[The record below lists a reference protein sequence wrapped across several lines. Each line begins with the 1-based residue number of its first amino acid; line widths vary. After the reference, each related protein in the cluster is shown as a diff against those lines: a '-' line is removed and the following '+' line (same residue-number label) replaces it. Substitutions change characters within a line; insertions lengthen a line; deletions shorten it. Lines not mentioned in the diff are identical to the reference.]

1 MSTRLSHS
9 ILTAVV
15 LMAFATGATGAN
27 RTDNRDIKAGQNK
40 AKATSQAS
48 TATKSEAKPAGT
60 ETTTSPVPTQTVEPI
75 KVVTPETSTPLAPAS
90 PNAGE
95 QIKWQVISGGGVRG
109 TSASYV
115 LTGTVGQTAAGPGA
129 SASYKVNQGFWQSFA
144 AGCCVGVT
152 GNVNTVGSVDLADL
166 SALVNYLTGG
176 GYVPPCMAE
185 ANVNTVGTVDL
196 ADLSSLVSYLTGG
209 GFVLPSCS

>member
-1 MSTRLSHS
+1 MGIRLSHT
-9 ILTAVV
+9 ILSAVV
-15 LMAFATGATGAN
+15 LMALATGASGAN
-27 RTDNRDIKAGQNK
+27 RTDDRDMKAGQNK
-40 AKATSQAS
+40 AKAASQATTAPKPEVKPAAVETAVS
-48 TATKSEAKPAGT
+48 QTATQP
-60 ETTTSPVPTQTVEPI
+60 VEPAKI
-75 KVVTPETSTPLAPAS
+75 VNPEATTLLSPAS

-129 SASYKVNQGFWQSFA
+129 SASYKVNQGFWQNFA
-144 AGCCVGVT
+144 SSCCVGVT

-176 GYVPPCMAE
+176 GYVLPCIAE
-185 ANVNTVGTVDL
+185 ANINNVGTVDL
-196 ADLSSLVSYLTGG
+196 ADLSALVNYLTGG
-209 GFVLPSCS
+209 GYVLPTCS